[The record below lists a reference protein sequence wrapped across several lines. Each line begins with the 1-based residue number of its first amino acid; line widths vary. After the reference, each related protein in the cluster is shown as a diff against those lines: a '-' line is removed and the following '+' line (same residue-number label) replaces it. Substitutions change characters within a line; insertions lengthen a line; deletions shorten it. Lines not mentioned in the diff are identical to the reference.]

1 MKANALLALRKQADE
16 LYTAAVRS
24 TDDGDPI
31 DGAALRRADRVIAQ
45 ERRTIARID
54 VTRGV
59 DARGR
64 GRPWRI
70 GIRIEDNGNE
80 DFRGCRRATSAASRA
95 LRAAGLHGH
104 RVSVIDARASVA
116 CRPWGKPARG
126 TGRKLDDWEKRHNE
140 RTKQPSVVSASIELE
155 PDAERAVEIAL
166 RAVTQSL
173 MDDGYRVE
181 VTRSENVIALPART
195 GVTEKKKR
203 SRAKPQGDVK
213 DAKRAVKA
221 MTKRNAH
228 WATLPPDTPH
238 PSPKSAVPCKLKH
251 VGATVAGRG
260 GGRVT
265 ACATPSKKRPREGQY
280 WIGDFAHG
288 HPMRRSVVSRR
299 VRDAETHSGFD
310 RYAALQAVDAAKREP
325 WHVPAPVGTEFPHRR
340 GTSPCD
346 AEHPIWSEWSA
357 AYEAASERAAIATEG
372 ESDEA
377 FQRALLEEMKAHP
390 KFGEWE
396 GTERACIEGIERRRR
411 AAAPKA
417 AMSAARERAIERL
430 AYVRAGGD
438 TASSEW
444 TDRLASAGGRK
455 RKLRYHRA
463 G

>member
-1 MKANALLALRKQADE
+1 
-16 LYTAAVRS
+16 V
-24 TDDGDPI
+24 
-31 DGAALRRADRVIAQ
+31 
-45 ERRTIARID
+45 
-54 VTRGV
+54 
-59 DARGR
+59 
-64 GRPWRI
+64 
-70 GIRIEDNGNE
+70 EDNGNE
-80 DFRGCRRATSAASRA
+80 DVRGCRRATAAASNA

-104 RVSVIDARASVA
+104 RSSVVVQRGSNP

-126 TGRKLDDWEKRHNE
+126 TGHKLEDWEKKHNE
-140 RTKQPSVVSASIELE
+140 RTGQPSVVSATIEFE

-166 RAVTQSL
+166 RAITQSL
-173 MDDGYRVE
+173 MNDGYRVE
-181 VTRSENVIALPART
+181 VERREGLPALPAKTSSAKAKRKPA
-195 GVTEKKKR
+195 EKI
-203 SRAKPQGDVK
+203 QGEVK
-213 DAKRAVKA
+213 SAKRAVKA

-238 PSPKSAVPCKLKH
+238 PSPASGVACRLKH
-251 VGATVAGRG
+251 VGAMVPGRG

-280 WIGDFAHG
+280 WVGEFSTG
-288 HPMRRSVVSRR
+288 HPMRRTVVGRR
-299 VRDAETHSGFD
+299 LRDAETHKGFD
-310 RYAALQAVDAAKREP
+310 RYAALQAADAAKRER
-325 WHVPAPVGTEFPHRR
+325 WHVPAPLGTEFPHRK

-346 AEHPIWSEWSA
+346 AEHPVWSEWSA
-357 AYEAASERAAIATEG
+357 AYEGASERAAIATEG

-390 KFGEWE
+390 KFGEWD
-396 GTERACIEGIERRRR
+396 GVERACIEGIERRRR

-417 AMSAARERAIERL
+417 AMSAARERAIERV